1 MSLALFDMISGL
13 KVTKEGN
20 NCVTLD
26 FS

>member
-1 MSLALFDMISGL
+1 MISGL